1 MECIQHDSTKHGGFT
16 VPFFFTQVIVS
27 IEGCQQASA
36 SDAWVNNEGDEEKVM
51 T

>member
-16 VPFFFTQVIVS
+16 VPFFMQVIVS
-27 IEGCQQASA
+27 IEGCRQASA
-36 SDAWVNNEGDEEKVM
+36 SDACVNNEGDEEKVM